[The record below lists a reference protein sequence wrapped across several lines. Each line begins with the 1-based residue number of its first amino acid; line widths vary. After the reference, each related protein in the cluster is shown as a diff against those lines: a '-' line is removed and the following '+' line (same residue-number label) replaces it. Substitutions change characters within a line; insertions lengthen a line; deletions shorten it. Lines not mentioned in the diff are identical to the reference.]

1 MEKLRNKLLLIPYIF
16 IVAIITASLVK
27 AQATVIAISP
37 AELVIPEEDIGKTF
51 ELNVTVEEVT
61 NLWFWEVKVTWDKN
75 VLTCLEIKEGPFLKD
90 VGSTMF
96 PLPLIDNVN
105 GEIPLLCCGLMMP
118 GGATGTGTLATITF
132 NATAPG
138 VTDVVLNNT
147 DLVDWADKAELPI
160 PHTRET
166 GTITVIPEFPASI
179 ILPLFL
185 ITTATIA
192 IIAKAAWSRRRRG
205 YINAP

>member
-1 MEKLRNKLLLIPYIF
+1 MKKLRNKILLIPYIF
-16 IVAIITASLVK
+16 IVAMITASLVK
-27 AQATVIAISP
+27 AQATVIAVSP

-61 NLWFWEVKVTWDKN
+61 NLWFWAVRVKWNST
-75 VLTCLEIKEGPFLKD
+75 VLTCLEVKEGNFLKD
-90 VGSTMF
+90 VGETMF
-96 PLPLIDNVN
+96 MPPFIDNEK
-105 GEIPLLCCGLMMP
+105 GETDDVCCGLMIEE
-118 GGATGTGTLATITF
+118 GATGTGTLATLTF

-138 VTDVVLNNT
+138 IAEVVLWDT
-147 DLVDWADKAELPI
+147 ELVDWADGDELDI
-160 PHTRET
+160 PHDAET
-166 GTITVIPEFPASI
+166 GTITVIPEFPASM

-185 ITTATIA
+185 IATATIA